1 MQELSSA
8 FAPSHRLLHSENPSN
23 CMMASCA
30 KLSTIA
36 SPVAALGHTGARSA
50 QPKSVQ
56 SVRTVASPLRKS
68 ARRGPV
74 AKTQCAIRAL
84 GQEVGA
90 NAVSGALKQL
100 VANL

>member
-1 MQELSSA
+1 MT
-8 FAPSHRLLHSENPSN
+8 
-23 CMMASCA
+23 
-30 KLSTIA
+30 TIA
-36 SPVAALGHTGARSA
+36 SPVAALGHTGARTA

-56 SVRTVASPLRKS
+56 SAKTAAFPLRKS
-68 ARRGPV
+68 ARRGAV